1 MRKLNLQQACQ
12 GEVSNCKNPLP
23 FYQLFTNHSTR
34 LQFTFK
40 GQTATLNSSCE
51 IAAWIEERKKRYPTR
66 ARAEEAV
73 ERKRQLEEARQAA
86 NGARKEA
93 QAKRATEVREKQMP
107 AEANPNDVTARARL
121 KAEKLRKQL
130 KKEEKRIAKAEAEA
144 AKARAGSSA
153 AVVDP
158 VATQEPVLHIKR
170 KRTDSAASE
179 QSAPA
184 FQEQITQRNPV
195 SSDDANVHEATI
207 KQEAVEAIQLFH
219 EPRTLLGNAGIVQE
233 EKSLAPLTPTSQAS
247 QPEAEVPAQTL
258 EISTVPPSANS
269 LEKDKP
275 PVVGQ
280 LDDDD
285 EWEDA
290 SSSSMSDSSSE
301 ISLSDVDNETSSSG
315 SSSDGDAPDEA
326 PSTRSRP
333 ERVPPPKREKPK
345 SICREFLK
353 SGRCKRGKN
362 CKFRHKLPERGS
374 ARNQRAGNGRDLG
387 VVEKTARKGLYQR
400 VRLSALLE

>member
-1 MRKLNLQQACQ
+1 M
-12 GEVSNCKNPLP
+12 
-23 FYQLFTNHSTR
+23 
-34 LQFTFK
+34 QFTFK

-51 IAAWIEERKKRYPTR
+51 VAAWIEERKKRYPTK

-86 NGARKEA
+86 NRARKEA
-93 QAKRATEVREKQMP
+93 QAKRATEVREKQKP
-107 AEANPNDVTARARL
+107 AEANPSDVSARARL

-153 AVVDP
+153 AIVDP
-158 VATQEPVLHIKR
+158 VAIQKPVIHIKR
-170 KRTDSAASE
+170 KRTDSVASE

-184 FQEQITQRNPV
+184 FQEVVTQRNPA
-195 SSDDANVHEATI
+195 SSDDANIHESI
-207 KQEAVEAIQLFH
+207 KQEPVEAIQSFH

-258 EISTVPPSANS
+258 EISTVPRSAKPIG
-269 LEKDKP
+269 KDEP
-275 PVVGQ
+275 PVIGQ
-280 LDDDD
+280 LLDDDD

-290 SSSSMSDSSSE
+290 SSLSTSDSSSE
-301 ISLSDVDNETSSSG
+301 MSLSDLDDETSSSG
-315 SSSDGDAPDEA
+315 SSSYGDAPDEA
-326 PSTRSRP
+326 PSIRSKP
-333 ERVPPPKREKPK
+333 ERVPPPKMEKPK

-374 ARNQRAGNGRDLG
+374 ARNRGAGNGRDLG
-387 VVEKTARKGLYQR
+387 AVEKTARKGLYQR
-400 VRLSALLE
+400 VRLSVLLG